1 MTWILIS
8 LAVTVGISVVA
19 LGFDFLAERWS
30 KKEKTKKLV
39 RRVLLLEASE
49 KIADSV
55 VQLDVR
61 TLALQ
66 GAIITVAGLG
76 LYFFFPLLGTILLP
90 LLGTALFRLLPWVLL
105 ALVLV
110 GIFGYAIKKS
120 N

>member
-1 MTWILIS
+1 MTWIVVS
-8 LAVTVGISVVA
+8 LVLTVGISVVA

-30 KKEKTKKLV
+30 KNEKTKRLV

-61 TLALQ
+61 TLAFQ
-66 GAIITVAGLG
+66 AGIITVAALG
-76 LYFFFPLLGTILLP
+76 IYFLFPLLGTILLP
-90 LLGTALFRLLPWVLL
+90 LLGTVLYRLLPWVLL

-110 GIFGYAIKKS
+110 GIFGYAIKKA